1 MALLNNGELAFS
13 GSPEELVKQAEGN
26 VDIQATDKEYME
38 INEKYPVI
46 STIPTEGGWEGAG
59 SHSRING
66 FYGRQIEPNLEHAYV
81 HFMENKL
88 NQWSHS

>member
-26 VDIQATDKEYME
+26 VWLIQATDKEYME

-46 STIPTEGGWEGAG
+46 STIPCLLYT
-59 SHSRING
+59 SRC
-66 FYGRQIEPNLEHAYV
+66 V
-81 HFMENKL
+81 
-88 NQWSHS
+88 